1 MKIRVWLRGSLS
13 QEDPPW
19 ARGCGT
25 HLVLQV
31 PCLQVVQ
38 KNCLES
44 KGVREPGLVLSV
56 GWGSVVENVWP
67 APRTYRESGD
77 KRHHVELG

>member
-1 MKIRVWLRGSLS
+1 MVPWTNAALPWGVAWMKIHVWLRGSLS

-19 ARGCGT
+19 AQGCGT

-38 KNCLES
+38 KNRLES
-44 KGVREPGLVLSV
+44 KGG
-56 GWGSVVENVWP
+56 
-67 APRTYRESGD
+67 T
-77 KRHHVELG
+77 